1 MQLHFPAPLR
11 RLAIALGILLLLA
24 VPLIVRSP
32 YFLFVIELILMYV
45 ILAAG
50 LNLPVGLTGQISL
63 CQAAFWGL
71 GAYFSAIAV
80 ERLGISVWV
89 ALPLAG
95 AFAGIFGALIGLA
108 TRRVSGDYLALV
120 TLGFGEVVRIIALN
134 WMGLTRG
141 PMGITGI
148 PAPNPI
154 HLFGGIT
161 LRFDAYEPYYY
172 LLLASA
178 ALVLWISYRII
189 HSRVGLAMRSVA
201 GNEIAAESLG
211 VNTSYYKIL
220 AFTLS
225 AVYAGFA
232 GSLYVHLVRFV
243 SPESFSFL
251 ASVTMLS
258 MVIVGG
264 MGSLIGV
271 VVGSSLL
278 TIVSE
283 LLRDLQVWRMIL
295 YGLLLTSAMVFMPRG
310 VVGLVR
316 QKLRKSRPPRR
327 EASQARAPRVAA
339 VADPVTPAVSPA
351 PLPAIVRSL
360 ALQTQGVTI
369 AFGGLVAVHA
379 VDLAVRAGTIHSIIG
394 PNGAGKT
401 TLFNLI
407 TGVYRPDSGQI
418 LVSGQPIHKLTPHQ
432 IARHGVARTFQTTRL
447 FPELTVLENMQ
458 IAQHIKTR
466 TNLLTAIVRPPS
478 VGREERKS
486 LVVARELLDTMN
498 LGGTEDYLPGELDYA
513 SQRRLEIALAL
524 ATGAQVI
531 LMDEPAA
538 GMNPAETVDLM
549 RLICRIRDRGLTV
562 ILIEHE
568 MQMVMGISDQVT
580 VLNYGEKIAE
590 GTPAEVQS
598 NRLVVEAYLGKRKER
613 VTGRPNPHVVW
624 SD

>member
-1 MQLHFPAPLR
+1 MPFQIPKPLR
-11 RLAIALGILLLLA
+11 YLLIALGVILLLALP
-24 VPLIVRSP
+24 VIIRSP
-32 YFLFVIELILMYV
+32 YILFVIELILMYV
-45 ILAAG
+45 ILTAG

-80 ERLGISVWV
+80 ERLGMSVWL

-95 AFAGIFGALIGLA
+95 VFAGIFGLLIGLT
-108 TRRVSGDYLALV
+108 TRRVAGDYLALV
-120 TLGFGEVVRIIALN
+120 TLGFGEVVRIVALN

-141 PMGITGI
+141 PMGITNI

-154 HLFGGIT
+154 VLGGMT

-172 LLLASA
+172 LLLTA
-178 ALVLWISYRII
+178 AAIVLWISYRIMR
-189 HSRVGLAMRSVA
+189 SRVGLAMRSVA

-225 AVYAGFA
+225 AVYAGCA

-264 MGSLIGV
+264 MGSLVGV
-271 VVGSSLL
+271 VVGSTLL
-278 TIVSE
+278 TVVSE
-283 LLRDLQVWRMIL
+283 ALRDLQVWRMIL

-310 VVGLVR
+310 VVGLAR
-316 QKLRKSRPPRR
+316 KKLRKSRPLR
-327 EASQARAPRVAA
+327 SQAPQAAATKAAATAAPIAP
-339 VADPVTPAVSPA
+339 DPNPA
-351 PLPAIVRSL
+351 PVPLNTRPI

-379 VDLAVRAGTIHSIIG
+379 VDLDVRQGTIHSIIG

-407 TGVYRPDSGQI
+407 TGVYHPDSGRI
-418 LVSGQPIHKLTPHQ
+418 LANGQPIHKLPPHEV
-432 IARHGVARTFQTTRL
+432 ARRGVARTFQTTRL

-478 VGREERKS
+478 VGREERQS
-486 LVVARELLDTMN
+486 LDVACELLVAMN
-498 LGGTEDYLPGELDYA
+498 LGGAEEYLPGELDYA
-513 SQRRLEIALAL
+513 SQRRLEICLAM

-538 GMNPAETVDLM
+538 GMNPAETADLM

-624 SD
+624 SN

>member
-1 MQLHFPAPLR
+1 MQLHISAPLR
-11 RLAIALGILLLLA
+11 RLAISLGIVLLLA
-24 VPLIVRSP
+24 LPLIVRSP
-32 YFLFVIELILMYV
+32 YVLFVIELILMYV

-71 GAYFSAIAV
+71 GAYFSAIVV
-80 ERLGISVWV
+80 EKLGISVWA

-95 AFAGIFGALIGLA
+95 AFAGIFGVLIGLA

-120 TLGFGEVVRIIALN
+120 TLGFGEVVRIVALN

-148 PAPNPI
+148 PAPNAI
-154 HLFGGIT
+154 QLFGIT

-178 ALVLWISYRII
+178 GLVLWISYRII
-189 HSRVGLAMRSVA
+189 NSRVGLAMRSVA

-211 VNTSYYKIL
+211 VDTSYYKIL

-225 AVYAGFA
+225 AVYAGCA

-316 QKLRKSRPPRR
+316 QRLRKSRPPRR
-327 EASQARAPRVAA
+327 AASQAPAA
-339 VADPVTPAVSPA
+339 KAVRPAVEPALSAAPA
-351 PLPAIVRSL
+351 PLPVTGRAI
-360 ALQTQGVTI
+360 ALQTQSVTI
-369 AFGGLVAVHA
+369 AFGGLVAVNA
-379 VDLAVRAGTIHSIIG
+379 VDLAVYAGTIHSIIG

-418 LVSGQPIHKLTPHQ
+418 LANGRPIHKLTPHQ
-432 IARHGVARTFQTTRL
+432 VARHGVARTFQTTRL
-447 FPELTVLENMQ
+447 FAEQTVLENMQ

-466 TNLLTAIVRPPS
+466 TNLLTAIVRPPA
-478 VGREERKS
+478 VGREERAS
-486 LVVARELLDTMN
+486 LAAARELLDTMN
-498 LGGTEDYLPGELDYA
+498 LGGSDDCLPGELDYA

-524 ATGAQVI
+524 ATGAKVI
-531 LMDEPAA
+531 LLDEPAA

-549 RLICRIRDRGLTV
+549 RLICRIRDRGVTI

-598 NRLVVEAYLGKRKER
+598 NRFVVEAYLGKRKER
-613 VTGRPNPHVVW
+613 AAGRPNSHVVW

>member
-1 MQLHFPAPLR
+1 MPVSIPKPARYLGIIVGV
-11 RLAIALGILLLLA
+11 LLLIAL
-24 VPLIVRSP
+24 PLIIRSP
-32 YFLFVIELILMYV
+32 YVLFVIELILMYV
-45 ILAAG
+45 ILTAG

-80 ERLGISVWV
+80 EQLGMSVWL

-95 AFAGIFGALIGLA
+95 LFAGLFGVLIGLT
-108 TRRVSGDYLALV
+108 TRRVAGDYLALV
-120 TLGFGEVVRIIALN
+120 TLGFGEVVRIVALN

-141 PMGITGI
+141 PMGITNI

-154 HLFGGIT
+154 HLFGITT

-172 LLLASA
+172 LLLAA
-178 ALVLWISYRII
+178 AAIVLWITYRII

-201 GNEIAAESLG
+201 GNAIAAESLG
-211 VNTSYYKIL
+211 VNISYYKIL

-225 AVYAGFA
+225 AVYAGCA

-264 MGSLIGV
+264 MGSLVGV
-271 VVGSSLL
+271 VVGSAVL

-310 VVGLVR
+310 IVGLVR
-316 QKLRKSRPPRR
+316 QKLRQARPP
-327 EASQARAPRVAA
+327 ARPVAA
-339 VADPVTPAVSPA
+339 AAPIADTTPIAAQPRPA
-351 PLPAIVRSL
+351 AADDRP
-360 ALQTQGVTI
+360 ALQLRGVTI
-369 AFGGLVAVHA
+369 SFGGLVAVQNVNMDVA
-379 VDLAVRAGTIHSIIG
+379 AGSIHSIIG

-407 TGVYRPDSGQI
+407 TGVYRPDQGEI
-418 LVSGQPIHKLTPHQ
+418 LVRGRPVQNLPPHE

-447 FPELTVLENMQ
+447 FPELTVMENMRV
-458 IAQHIKTR
+458 AQHIKTR
-466 TNLLTAIVRPPS
+466 TNVITAVIRPPA
-478 VGREERKS
+478 VAREERES
-486 LVVARELLDTMN
+486 LALARNILQMMDLEGM
-498 LGGTEDYLPGELDYA
+498 EDRLPSEIDYA
-513 SQRRLEIALAL
+513 SQRRLEIALGI
-524 ATGAQVI
+524 ATGSHI
-531 LMDEPAA
+531 LLMDEPAA
-538 GMNPAETVDLM
+538 GMNPAETVALM
-549 RLICRIRDRGLTV
+549 QLIRRIRAREMTV

-568 MQMVMGISDQVT
+568 MQVVMNISDRVT
-580 VLNYGEKIAE
+580 VLNYGQKIAE
-590 GTPAEVQS
+590 GTPAEMQ
-598 NRLVVEAYLGKRKER
+598 NNALVVEAYLGKRKER
-613 VTGRPNPHVVW
+613 ATGRPNLRVVW
-624 SD
+624 GN